1 MKGAEMNGLP
11 KVDMM
16 QTGER
21 IAELRLKN
29 NMTVKDLQKLFEFN
43 TPQAIYKWMRG
54 ETMPT
59 VDNLVILADAFHV
72 SIADIVVVTR
82 T

>member
-1 MKGAEMNGLP
+1 MRGLP
-11 KVDMM
+11 KVDMV
-16 QTGER
+16 QTGEM
-21 IAELRLKN
+21 ITELRRKN
-29 NMTVKDLQKLFEFN
+29 NMTVIDLQKLFGFD

-72 SIADIVVVTR
+72 SISDIVVVTR

>member
-1 MKGAEMNGLP
+1 MSGLP

-21 IAELRLKN
+21 IAELRRKN
-29 NMTVKDLQKLFEFN
+29 NMTVADLQELFGFN

-59 VDNLVILADAFHV
+59 VDNLVILADTFHV
-72 SIADIVVVTR
+72 SIADIIVVTR
-82 T
+82 A

>member
-1 MKGAEMNGLP
+1 MNGLP

-29 NMTVKDLQKLFEFN
+29 NMTVKDLQELFEFN

-59 VDNLVILADAFHV
+59 VDNLVILAYAFHV

>member
-1 MKGAEMNGLP
+1 MRGLP
-11 KVDMM
+11 KVDMVK
-16 QTGER
+16 TGEM
-21 IAELRLKN
+21 ITELRRKN
-29 NMTVKDLQKLFEFN
+29 NMTVTDLQKLFGFN

-72 SIADIVVVTR
+72 SISDIVIVTR
-82 T
+82 A

>member
-1 MKGAEMNGLP
+1 MCGFP
-11 KVDMM
+11 KVDMVL
-16 QTGER
+16 TGEK
-21 IAELRLKN
+21 ITELRRKN
-29 NMTVKDLQKLFEFN
+29 NMTVTDLQKLFGFN

-72 SIADIVVVTR
+72 SISDIVIVTR
-82 T
+82 A

>member
-1 MKGAEMNGLP
+1 MSGLP

-21 IAELRLKN
+21 IAELRRKN
-29 NMTVKDLQKLFEFN
+29 NMTVADLQELFGFN

-72 SIADIVVVTR
+72 SIADIIVVTR
-82 T
+82 A

>member
-1 MKGAEMNGLP
+1 MSGLP
-11 KVDMM
+11 KVDMV
-16 QTGER
+16 QTGEM
-21 IAELRLKN
+21 ITELRRKN
-29 NMTVKDLQKLFEFN
+29 NMTVTDLQKLFGFN

-72 SIADIVVVTR
+72 SISDIVIVTR
-82 T
+82 A

>member
-1 MKGAEMNGLP
+1 MRGLP
-11 KVDMM
+11 KVDMV
-16 QTGER
+16 QTGEM
-21 IAELRLKN
+21 ITGLRRKN
-29 NMTVKDLQKLFEFN
+29 NMTVTDLQKLFGFN

-59 VDNLVILADAFHV
+59 VDNLVILADAVHV
-72 SIADIVVVTR
+72 SISDIVVVTR

>member
-1 MKGAEMNGLP
+1 MRGLP
-11 KVDMM
+11 KVDMV
-16 QTGER
+16 QTGEM
-21 IAELRLKN
+21 ITELRRKN
-29 NMTVKDLQKLFEFN
+29 NMTVTDLQKLFGFN

-72 SIADIVVVTR
+72 SISDIVVVTR

>member
-1 MKGAEMNGLP
+1 MRGLP
-11 KVDMM
+11 KVDMV
-16 QTGER
+16 QTGEM
-21 IAELRLKN
+21 ITGLRRKN
-29 NMTVKDLQKLFEFN
+29 NMTVTDLQKLFGFN

-72 SIADIVVVTR
+72 SISDIVVVTR

>member
-1 MKGAEMNGLP
+1 MSGLP
-11 KVDMM
+11 KVDMVL
-16 QTGER
+16 TGER
-21 IAELRLKN
+21 IAELRQKN
-29 NMTVKDLQKLFEFN
+29 NMTVKDLQELFEFN
-43 TPQAIYKWMRG
+43 TPQAIYKWIRG